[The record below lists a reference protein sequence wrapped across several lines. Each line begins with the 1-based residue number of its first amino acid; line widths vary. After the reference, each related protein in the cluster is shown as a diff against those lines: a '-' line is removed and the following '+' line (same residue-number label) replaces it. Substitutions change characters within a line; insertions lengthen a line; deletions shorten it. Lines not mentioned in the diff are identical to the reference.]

1 MRKIENSVLETPMMW
16 QSFAL
21 PNGTTST
28 PNMKTPTP
36 MQPAANEELIAP
48 RSAAACSAGWLPI
61 DSAPTDGTEII
72 VYCPP
77 AHGLNHMASV
87 CTYHEEAGFC
97 VDELREPTLWIP
109 LPNRKKRWHR
119 CQRENA
125 MKTEP
130 TPTLAAVVQ
139 PRLVRRCVSH
149 HFACDCREAAF
160 AELLKDVMQ
169 LHCDPNGAQYNKC
182 DTAPCS
188 WCEEA
193 KRLMLHGHPDTTNAK
208 DVERRESAP
217 NQSPT

>member
-1 MRKIENSVLETPMMW
+1 MMW
-16 QSFAL
+16 QSSAL

-28 PNMKTPTP
+28 PNMKTPYTLGHIGWPPDYKSTP
-36 MQPAANEELIAP
+36 KLPATEEQIAR

-61 DSAPTDGTEII
+61 DSAPTDGTEIV

-77 AHGLNHMASV
+77 AHKLNHMASV
-87 CTYHEEAGFC
+87 CTYHDDAGFC

-169 LHCDPNGAQYNKC
+169 LHSDPNGAQYNEC

-193 KRLMLHGHPDTTNAK
+193 KRLMLHGHPDTTNTNYPHQL
-208 DVERRESAP
+208 S
-217 NQSPT
+217 T